1 MADEVFMDIPQ
12 VEQMVKSFATFG
24 DVLDGVAKAMEVIA
38 AMLHATAWISFGAT
52 EAIARYLDSIK
63 PNVTQAA
70 AKMKELSGDIR
81 DAIKS
86 YQTGDNT
93 GSRRFC

>member
-1 MADEVFMDIPQ
+1 MADEVYMDIPQ